1 MVRFYDPIDPSD
13 QQHIEQVLRKGG
25 IEYFLRSEPEPNLG
39 GSQILIAE
47 EDVSAAEQLLARAR
61 H

>member
-1 MVRFYDPIDPSD
+1 MVRFYDSVDRVE
-13 QQHIEQVLRKGG
+13 QRHVEQVLRRGG
-25 IEYFLRSEPEPNLG
+25 IEYFLRDASDPGFG

-47 EDVSAAEQLLARAR
+47 EDIPEAEKLLIRSR